1 MERSARSSAS
11 AIARAFAL
19 AMLTGCSDD
28 LATPTPLSSGG
39 TASGETSGANGGAT
53 SGSGGVLVTD
63 GASTSAGAGSPDGGA
78 SMAGTPAAAGTTG
91 SPGSDASTWPQ
102 NPTDPRTE
110 TVAAG
115 TLQLGWA
122 QLDIGKDANYDG
134 ANTASSCPDPDA
146 MLTPGTVQFAD
157 GVWTLTGSGEGF
169 IHGWDQ
175 GNLVYFKTKVRGDF
189 TFTMKVD
196 AFEMLNGKPLD
207 GAAEALLN
215 VREDLGYKQPTHS
228 IIAGSSPNKYI
239 FMGRY
244 SWEGENGKWWHWPA
258 WPDTWP
264 THRDIKSWSRLV
276 ARGDA
281 ISAETSSDGLSWQP
295 VTDNDQNAQHP
306 TWYPF
311 RLSELAT
318 ERYVGLLCSARNDR
332 NYAPL
337 TQQPGKTT
345 SCRDP
350 ASAQLRAAARCVF
363 SHVTLSQP

>member
-1 MERSARSSAS
+1 M
-11 AIARAFAL
+11 
-19 AMLTGCSDD
+19 GCSDPLAAPP
-28 LATPTPLSSGG
+28 LATSGG
-39 TASGETSGANGGAT
+39 TAAAETSGAGGGAAA
-53 SGSGGVLVTD
+53 GGLSTTGGAGVT
-63 GASTSAGAGSPDGGA
+63 AGAGTLSGGASPDGG
-78 SMAGTPAAAGTTG
+78 SGGTTAA
-91 SPGSDASTWPQ
+91 PGTDSSAWPP
-102 NPTDPRTE
+102 NPADPRTE
-110 TVAAG
+110 TVPAG
-115 TLQLGWA
+115 TVQLGWA

-134 ANTASSCPDPDA
+134 GNTPSTCPDPDA
-146 MLTPGTVQFAD
+146 MQTPGTVQFAD

-175 GNLVYFKTKVRGDF
+175 GSLVYFKTKLSGDF

-228 IIAGSSPNKYI
+228 IIAGASPNKYI

-244 SWEGENGKWWHWPA
+244 SWTGENGKWWHWPA

-264 THRDIKSWSRLV
+264 TQRDLKSWSRLIG
-276 ARGDA
+276 RGDA
-281 ISAETSSDGLSWQP
+281 ISAETSTDGVSWQP
-295 VTDNDQNAQHP
+295 VEDNDQNAQHP

-311 RLSELAT
+311 RLSELGHA
-318 ERYVGLLCSARNDR
+318 RYVGLLCSARNDR

-345 SCRDP
+345 NCRDP
-350 ASAQLRAAARCVF
+350 GSAQLKAAARCVF
-363 SHVTLSQP
+363 SHVTLTQP